1 MYHIHTHHTS
11 HMHTTH
17 TTHTYTSHT
26 CHTHIPHTHIT
37 CHTQSTHTDHTHITH
52 IHHTYTTHTPHITH
66 TSHMH
71 THRSLYACF
80 LCLPRPESTLLR
92 PFGWNLCWCPG
103 LPCSV
108 VKVETSQIWPL
119 DMCLTGHSLQHSL
132 GESTCLS

>member
-26 CHTHIPHTHIT
+26 SHPHTTYTH
-37 CHTQSTHTDHTHITH
+37 HMPHTDHTHITH
-52 IHHTYTTHTPHITH
+52 VHHTYTTHTPHIMH
-66 TSHMH
+66 TSHMY
-71 THRSLYACF
+71 THRSLYMCF
-80 LCLPRPESTLLR
+80 LRLSRPESTLLR

-119 DMCLTGHSLQHSL
+119 DICLTGHSLQHSL

>member
-26 CHTHIPHTHIT
+26 SHPHTTYTH
-37 CHTQSTHTDHTHITH
+37 HMPHTDHTHITH
-52 IHHTYTTHTPHITH
+52 IHHTYTTHTPHIMH
-66 TSHMH
+66 TSHMY
-71 THRSLYACF
+71 THRSLYMCF
-80 LCLPRPESTLLR
+80 LRLSRPESTLLR

-119 DMCLTGHSLQHSL
+119 DICLTGHSLQHSL

>member
-17 TTHTYTSHT
+17 TTDTYTSHT
-26 CHTHIPHTHIT
+26 SHPHTTYTH
-37 CHTQSTHTDHTHITH
+37 HMPHTDHTHITH
-52 IHHTYTTHTPHITH
+52 VHHTYTTHTPHIMH
-66 TSHMH
+66 TSHMY
-71 THRSLYACF
+71 THRSLYMCF
-80 LCLPRPESTLLR
+80 LRLSRPESTLLR

-108 VKVETSQIWPL
+108 VKVETSQIWPR
-119 DMCLTGHSLQHSL
+119 DICLTGHSLQHSL

>member
-17 TTHTYTSHT
+17 TTDTYTSHT
-26 CHTHIPHTHIT
+26 SHPHTTYTH
-37 CHTQSTHTDHTHITH
+37 HMPHTDHTHITH
-52 IHHTYTTHTPHITH
+52 VHHTYTTHTPHIMH
-66 TSHMH
+66 TSHMY
-71 THRSLYACF
+71 THRSLYMCF
-80 LCLPRPESTLLR
+80 LRLSRPESTLLR

-119 DMCLTGHSLQHSL
+119 DICLTGHSLQHSL